1 MEKVEYYVYYVH
13 SDGYEDISWYSETIP
28 NDDVSLE
35 VALKHYDATTAM
47 PGKRLTAIYRPS
59 NEKKVIKEEHEDVSR

>member
-1 MEKVEYYVYYVH
+1 MDNVEYYVYYVH
-13 SDGYEDISWYSETIP
+13 ADGCEDVSWYSETIP

-35 VALKHYDATTAM
+35 VAITHYDAINGA

-59 NEKKVIKEEHEDVSR
+59 NEKKVIKESL